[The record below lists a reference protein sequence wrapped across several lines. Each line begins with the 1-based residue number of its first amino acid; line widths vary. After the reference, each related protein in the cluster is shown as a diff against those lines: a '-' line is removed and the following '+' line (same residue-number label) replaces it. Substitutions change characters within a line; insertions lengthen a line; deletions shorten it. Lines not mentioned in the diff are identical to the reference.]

1 MRRGYVFLI
10 LLILLAGCQ
19 TKKPRVATETL
30 LSPTL
35 SAKPSL
41 PSEKPRPLKEKE
53 PPTAK
58 PTPEVKSFVIL
69 EAPEK
74 EPQKITRV
82 YRPEIKKDGQIELSL
97 DMEGADLL
105 DFLDLLLK
113 ETLKVNY
120 VVDNAARAKVTL
132 HIHGSFTR
140 DQIFNMLGQV
150 LALNNLSL
158 VKDGDLYRI
167 LPASKLAGVSGDIS
181 FAFLR
186 PRYLRVLEI
195 KGLLQPLVSQGAK
208 ILIDK
213 ATNTLLVFDNPEN
226 VLKVSR
232 VVSLLDEDVLADMT
246 LALYKPKV
254 LDADTLAGYLK
265 SIFQATPWKE
275 RRLTSFVDFIPMKEI
290 NALLIV
296 ARDEGLI
303 KRIKRWIDELDKG
316 ELAEKEVFIYQV
328 ENGDAEEIADI
339 LQQAFSG
346 TSKKSNRKT
355 IVPAQKT
362 KPNSSEVSGE
372 VRIIPDKT
380 NNLLVIKATR
390 QDYLT
395 IKRLLEQ
402 IDVLPRQV
410 VIEMLIMEITLNKEL
425 EHGVE
430 WFLKNRITY
439 KGDRYDVGTAFTK
452 YGILPQN
459 LQNIPNLNLGSA
471 TLTGLTT
478 AIYRA
483 GDLGALFNLLQ
494 SVSQI
499 NILSSPVI
507 LATDNK
513 EARIQI
519 GQEVPIITQQVTNT
533 SATEPN
539 ITSTV
544 QYRDTGIILD
554 VKPHI
559 NSSGLVKLDIVQEI
573 SSAQKNYLGLENTPL
588 ITKRKIETSLVV
600 KNNQTIVLGGL
611 IDNRQEFAETGV
623 PLLKDLPF
631 IGHAFKWQKR
641 TRDRTELLVAITPR
655 VVRNYQEAEAVMHA
669 FKEKIRALRE
679 RLEKQELE

>member
-346 TSKKSNRKT
+346 TTKKSNRKT

-430 WFLKNRITY
+430 WFLKNR
-439 KGDRYDVGTAFTK
+439 TK
-452 YGILPQN
+452 YQGDLY
-459 LQNIPNLNLGSA
+459 NLGA
-471 TLTGLTT
+471 GFAKQEGRTPAFFENAQQLKGLTLSL
-478 AIYRA
+478 YRV
-483 GDLGALFNLLQ
+483 GDFGSLFNLLE
-494 SVSQI
+494 SISQI